1 MVVDNLWITLKTRLE
16 PCKYGDFLVNKYSW
30 KTFKPRLR
38 VVDNLEKLAKRPTR
52 PGANRPI
59 AYDKLLGANHLDGG
73 LGHDL
78 TG

>member
-1 MVVDNLWITLKTRLE
+1 MNKFSGKTLKRE
-16 PCKYGDFLVNKYSW
+16 
-30 KTFKPRLR
+30 LR
-38 VVDNLEKLAKRPTR
+38 VVDNCVKTAKRPTR
-52 PGANRPI
+52 PAANRPI